1 MLKNFI
7 FIYIILSVI
16 FIFIMLFSISFLT
29 LWERKL
35 LGGIQRRHG
44 PIYTGIFGILQPFA
58 DGLKLIFKTFNFP
71 SGGYYHVFLGASIFS
86 LTLSLLPWAI
96 LPFNEHF
103 IFSDINCSLLLILL
117 ISSLNKYT
125 ILFSGWSSNSKY
137 GILGSIRSGA
147 QMASYEIPLLLSIL
161 PIIFLASNL
170 NFINIVYFQINF
182 FWFILLAPNAFIFFV
197 CLLAETNRAPFDL
210 PEAESELVAGYN
222 MEYSSLSFAVFFLAE
237 YNHVIVAAFLFSL
250 LFLGGW
256 DIFYFNYKSIF
267 QTISLVIKTL
277 LVINLIIYVRGVL
290 PRYKFTDLITMCW
303 QVFIPITTIIF
314 FLIWLI
320 TLNNNFIAHTIYKID
335 FEFLFFIYIFLEI
348 FLFLENVSII
358 EFFVMDDEDLNN
370 YKRSNLDDFTLSDN
384 ITLLEKDEDDE
395 IFEKGEVNGSIKY
408 IRIEHTQQDDYFF
421 ELDDLSNNF
430 DENNVHDD
438 YDVKNVFNYEVESDE
453 NLVYYQSLLWHEKN
467 KLSFFDTNK
476 DEFLYWR
483 NMYLILFLAIAVFLL
498 I

>member
-1 MLKNFI
+1 MLKNFV
-7 FIYIILSVI
+7 FTYITFSII

-86 LTLSLLPWAI
+86 LTLSLLPWTI
-96 LPFNEHF
+96 LPFNEYF
-103 IFSDINCSLLLILL
+103 VFSDINCSLLLILL

-137 GILGSIRSGA
+137 GVLGSIRSGA
-147 QMASYEIPLLLSIL
+147 QMASYEIPLLLAIL
-161 PIIFLASNL
+161 PIILLSSNL

-222 MEYSSLSFAVFFLAE
+222 IEYSSISFAVFFLAE
-237 YNHVIVAAFLFSL
+237 YNHIIIAAFLFSL

-256 DIFYFNYKSIF
+256 DVFYFNYKINF
-267 QTISLVIKTL
+267 QTVSIVIKTL
-277 LVINLIIYVRGVL
+277 LIINLIIYVRGVL

-303 QVFIPITTIIF
+303 QVFVPVTTFI
-314 FLIWLI
+314 FLIVWSLS
-320 TLNNNFIAHTIYKID
+320 LSNNFIAHTFYSINLYPVL
-335 FEFLFFIYIFLEI
+335 FLYFFIEI
-348 FLFLENVSII
+348 FLFLERFYTTDFSSFDYETDSYEDDDSTEECDN
-358 EFFVMDDEDLNN
+358 FFYENDFYKFENDYNICEDNFNIYGDDLNI
-370 YKRSNLDDFTLSDN
+370 YEEEFTICEDENSLWVESSSDTDSEEEE
-384 ITLLEKDEDDE
+384 IAPGYIDEDE
-395 IFEKGEVNGSIKY
+395 IFEILESRN
-408 IRIEHTQQDDYFF
+408 T
-421 ELDDLSNNF
+421 F
-430 DENNVHDD
+430 DEKNNAESNDD
-438 YDVKNVFNYEVESDE
+438 EDKFI
-453 NLVYYQSLLWHEKN
+453 
-467 KLSFFDTNK
+467 
-476 DEFLYWR
+476 YWR
-483 NMYLILFLAIAVFLL
+483 IIYVILGLIVTCFLFW
-498 I
+498 